1 MSEDVRTVGIVQS
14 DITATRTVVSS
25 WPEVL
30 VITKTKCKR
39 PTSETYARSLLPHRP
54 SWNAPLGHIYRTADP
69 GSVRKLLETHAQFS
83 VVLTTYWFTY

>member
-14 DITATRTVVSS
+14 DTTATRTAVS
-25 WPEVL
+25 WPEVV
-30 VITKTKCKR
+30 VITKTKCER

-54 SWNAPLGHIYRTADP
+54 AWNAPLGHIYRTADP

-83 VVLTTYWFTY
+83 VLLTTYRFTY